1 MVVIGQ
7 NVLYSGKINCIFDQ
21 IGCTLA
27 ITLYSGNLIVFGQNL
42 LYFGRIGSIRAN
54 WLYLGNIVV
63 VGRLVVF
70 G

>member
-1 MVVIGQ
+1 MY
-7 NVLYSGKINCIFDQ
+7 LGKIGCIRAKLIVFDQ

-27 ITLYSGNLIVFGQNL
+27 IILYSSNLILFGQNL